1 MKSPR
6 STILTLFVFALSM
19 SCSESAHEAVRDRDA
34 SVEPEGQTFNADN
47 YDAFVGDDAN
57 AISNLQMVAEAK
69 LAQSVRYPSPTL
81 TDPIRIEITEGYT
94 GEYPNADHVAD
105 PIIGVVKDVKMA
117 KNPGRPG
124 ETNGGLKN
132 YFRHDQD
139 IEVIIKTPVLS
150 KQIVIY
156 GGRNIAVRSEVNG
169 YVTKD
174 RPKGMPA
181 ECDPQSSDFASCQSA
196 LKDKLFA
203 YQPNFS
209 VALAFDSPLN
219 SVTVE
224 NIELNLNGDFTDG
237 IGLRQ
242 NPLRMQSLPAN
253 VQKDF
258 RGVDV
263 FVRNAVIDGVGGHAD
278 GLHGDI
284 VQLQSGKYRNLFFEN
299 FRGSTGYQ
307 GLYLPNRPA
316 KSRLLAVSGSQ
327 DRYLSMEVTGTAYL
341 LNVELRP
348 YRCAHCVKPYLGL
361 YTADPKEGEVYYPV
375 ILHNV
380 TFFRDP
386 LKRRAVNEYIVP
398 QPAFSTPEG
407 EIDMTIETRID
418 KSKGAASESI
428 VRGKLRVQT
437 EAGCF
442 AN

>member
-1 MKSPR
+1 MAVWSRKNIPPMQTTMMRLSVTIPMKAP
-6 STILTLFVFALSM
+6 I
-19 SCSESAHEAVRDRDA
+19 
-34 SVEPEGQTFNADN
+34 
-47 YDAFVGDDAN
+47 
-57 AISNLQMVAEAK
+57 QMVAEAK
-69 LAQSVRYPSPTL
+69 LARSVRYPSPQL
-81 TDPIRIEITEGYT
+81 TDPIRIEIIQGYT
-94 GEYPNADHVAD
+94 GE
-105 PIIGVVKDVKMA
+105 
-117 KNPGRPG
+117 
-124 ETNGGLKN
+124 
-132 YFRHDQD
+132 
-139 IEVIIKTPVLS
+139 TPVLS
-150 KQIVIY
+150 KPIVIY
-156 GGRNIAVRSEVNG
+156 GGRNVAVRSEVNG
-169 YVTKD
+169 YITKD

-181 ECDPQSSDFASCQSA
+181 ECDPQSSDFASCQNA
-196 LKDKLFA
+196 FKDKLFA
-203 YQPNFS
+203 YRPNFS

-242 NPLRMQSLPAN
+242 NPLRMQSLPDN
-253 VQKDF
+253 VQKSF

-307 GLYLPNRPA
+307 GFYLPNRPA
-316 KSRLLAVSGSQ
+316 ESRLLAVSGSQ
-327 DRYLSMEVTGTAYL
+327 DRFLSMEVTGTAYL

-361 YTADPKEGEVYYPV
+361 YTADPKQGEVYYPV

-386 LKRRAVNEYIVP
+386 LKRRAVNEHIVP

-418 KSKGAASESI
+418 KSKGSASESI

-437 EAGCF
+437 EVGCF